1 MAKVSPGEFG
11 RQVKQE
17 VTKVTWPGKRET
29 LVTGVMVFIMVFIMA
44 MFFLGVDFVIRQLM
58 EFILGLGA

>member
-1 MAKVSPGEFG
+1 MAKISPGEFG

-17 VTKVTWPGKRET
+17 VAKVTWPSQRET

-44 MFFLGVDFVIRQLM
+44 MFFLGVDALIRQFM
-58 EFILGLGA
+58 SFILGLGD